1 MWDQNHTIPH
11 ISQECCCKA
20 KVGTVSE
27 PRSLAQHECW
37 PQEDHLLADDIDIE
51 DNAFAY
57 TFFHLSVDFLVITL
71 KVNGAD
77 LKWRLTR
84 VPPSLPSVSRPT
96 ATSGLSR
103 LCLPYG
109 GLYDVKLRNLAI
121 RERN

>member
-1 MWDQNHTIPH
+1 M
-11 ISQECCCKA
+11 
-20 KVGTVSE
+20 SE

-109 GLYDVKLRNLAI
+109 GLHDVKLRNLAI